1 MSSATYEVLR
11 RAWRLIPRSVR
22 RPLFRTGNALLAP
35 VLAPVPSVESNATPG
50 PVTVVGVLTSTSG
63 LGYGARLCLAALHQ
77 AGLDTRHGDVSRA
90 FRAQDLPAVKLP
102 GRPAGEGEGGLLV
115 AHVNPHVLPLAFMVL
130 GKARLRGK
138 RVAGYWAWELPAIPT
153 SWKRSFKFVHEIWVP
168 SRFTAE
174 AFRPDT
180 DLPIRIVPHP
190 VARPLPAR
198 LSRAALGLPENA
210 FVALTMFHMGS
221 GFVRKNPIGAVRA
234 FRTAFGDKPNAMLL
248 VKVADGELLPWAMKE
263 LESAVGGAPNI
274 RIMHDKLSQEGLD
287 SLMQHAD
294 VILSLHRAEGF
305 GLVLAQAMLVG
316 KPVIATGWSGN
327 MDFMSRRNSI
337 LLDHELIPVQDPQGK
352 YAQGDQ
358 NWADP
363 DIEQAADWLVR
374 LARSPDLR
382 RKIGQAAAEDM
393 AERFTLRSYLDA
405 IGPSLALV
413 RSRSDG
419 ASETEAA

>member
-1 MSSATYEVLR
+1 M
-11 RAWRLIPRSVR
+11 IPRTVR
-22 RPLFRTGNALLAP
+22 RPLFRTGTAL
-35 VLAPVPSVESNATPG
+35 LAPVPSVESDATPG
-50 PVTVVGVLTSTSG
+50 PVTVVGALTSTSG
-63 LGYGARLCLAALHQ
+63 LGTGARLCLSAFNQ
-77 AGLDTRHGDVSRA
+77 AGLDTRSCDVSPA
-90 FRAQDLPAVKLP
+90 FLAQDLHGVSLP
-102 GRPAGEGEGGLLV
+102 GQPVGKGEGGLLV
-115 AHVNPHVLPLAFMVL
+115 AHVNPHTLPLAFMVL

-138 RVAGYWAWELPAIPT
+138 RVVGCWVWELPAIPT
-153 SWKRSFKFVHEIWVP
+153 NWKRAFKFVHEIWVP

-174 AFRPDT
+174 AFRPHT
-180 DLPIRIVPHP
+180 DLPMRIVPYP

-198 LSRAALGLPENA
+198 LSRADLGLPENA

-305 GLVLAQAMLVG
+305 GLVLAQAMAVG

-337 LLDHELIPVQDPQGK
+337 LLDYELVPVQDPQGN

-382 RKIGQAAAEDM
+382 RKIGQAAAEDA
-393 AERFTLRSYLDA
+393 AERFSLRSYLDA

>member
-1 MSSATYEVLR
+1 MSSATYEVLH

-22 RPLFRTGNALLAP
+22 RPLFHAGTALLAP
-35 VLAPVPSVESNATPG
+35 VPSAESNATPG

-77 AGLDTRHGDVSRA
+77 AGLDMRYGDVSRA
-90 FRAQDLPAVKLP
+90 FRAQDLVAAKLP
-102 GRPAGEGEGGLLV
+102 GRPAGEGEGGLLI
-115 AHVNPHVLPLAFMVL
+115 AHVNPHMLPLAFMVL

-138 RVAGYWAWELPAIPT
+138 RVVGCWVWELPAIPT
-153 SWKRSFKFVHEIWVP
+153 NWKRSFKFVHEIWVP

-174 AFRPDT
+174 AFRPHT

-190 VARPLPAR
+190 VARPLPASV
-198 LSRAALGLPENA
+198 SRAALGLPENV
-210 FVALTMFHMGS
+210 FVALTMFHTGS

-274 RIMHDKLSQEGLD
+274 RIMRDKLSQEGVD
-287 SLMQHAD
+287 SLIQHAD

-337 LLDHELIPVQDPQGK
+337 LLDYELVPVQDPQGN

-363 DIEQAADWLVR
+363 DVEQAADWLVR
-374 LARSPDLR
+374 LEGSPDLR
-382 RKIGQAAAEDM
+382 RKIGQAAAEDV
-393 AERFTLRSYLDA
+393 AERFSLSSYLDA
-405 IGPSLALV
+405 IGPSLVLV

-419 ASETEAA
+419 PSETEAA